1 MIYLDAVQTRFEY
14 DAAADFPFGLP
25 LFATRDVV
33 TFETPVTFFV
43 GDNGAGKS
51 TLLEAIAA
59 ALKLPALTQ
68 AGVGDHPLMEPA
80 RALARKLT
88 LVRRAPKKHG
98 FFFRADD
105 VIGFVQSIERAA
117 REHRELEAH
126 YDATLSGEG
135 HRRATG
141 MARAQHAAIT
151 ARYGDD
157 PFARSHGELFLEL
170 FRQRLTAPG
179 LYLMDEPET
188 PLSPSSQLALLG
200 LVMDKAEAGSQF
212 VIATHSPIL
221 MALPGATILDFDQAP
236 PAPVAWEELEH
247 VALTRAFLNNP
258 ESFLRHLV

>member
-1 MIYLDAVQTRFEY
+1 MTYLDAVQTRFDY
-14 DAAADFPFGLP
+14 DPDAAFPFCLP
-25 LFATRDVV
+25 LFACREVV

-51 TLLEAIAA
+51 TLLEAIAVGMR
-59 ALKLPALTQ
+59 LPALAQTGTPQ
-68 AGVGDHPLMEPA
+68 HPLMEPA
-80 RALARKLT
+80 RALAKQLT
-88 LVRRAPKKHG
+88 LVRRTPKRHG

-105 VIGFVQSIERAA
+105 VVGFVQSLDRAA
-117 REHRELEAH
+117 REHRELEEH
-126 YDATLSGEG
+126 FDETLSGEG

-141 MARAQHAAIT
+141 MARAQHEAVT
-151 ARYGDD
+151 ARYGED

-188 PLSPSSQLALLG
+188 PLSPSNQVALLS
-200 LVMDKAEAGSQF
+200 LVMDKAAAGSQF
-212 VIATHSPIL
+212 IIATHSPIL

-236 PAPVAWEELEH
+236 PAAVDWDDVEH

-258 ESFLRHLV
+258 ASFLRHL